1 MENITSPEKENTNR
15 NKKFSPAVLTFI
27 LIIVLIGT
35 ACFVLTNS
43 VKFLIAA
50 TLILIIAMVGNKS
63 DKNDLQNRIK
73 NIIGRILALII
84 ILFFMFSI
92 PSIMISS
99 SALWKYPFQ
108 SFYIGLYQNV
118 KEPEWFPDFR
128 KDVQSDY
135 SFEYIPSIMQGTGHY
150 SVCLVTSPETAAEYE
165 KKFASQARYIIP
177 FDEYSSREGWY
188 TIGEDKDDSGNNVLN
203 VYWDMDF
210 WKKGEE
216 PNAQIYVL
224 DAVLNWNHPHSSAVI
239 IDTESGRVQ
248 LSRLG

>member
-1 MENITSPEKENTNR
+1 MENITSPENEKPAR

-27 LIIVLIGT
+27 LIIALIGT

-50 TLILIIAMVGNKS
+50 ALIIIICMVGNKA

-92 PSIMISS
+92 PSITISS
-99 SALWKYPFQ
+99 SSLWKYPFQ
-108 SFYIGLYQNV
+108 SFYIGLYRNV
-118 KEPEWFPDFR
+118 KEPAWFPDFR
-128 KDVQSDY
+128 NDVQSGY

-150 SVCLVTSPETAAEYE
+150 SVCFVTSSEIAAEYE
-165 KKFASQARYIIP
+165 KEFASQARYIIP
-177 FDEYSSREGWY
+177 LDEYSSHEGWY
-188 TIGEDKDDSGNNVLN
+188 TIGEDKDDSGNNVLD
-203 VYWDMDF
+203 VYWNMDF
-210 WKKGEE
+210 WEKSGE

-248 LSRLG
+248 LSQLG